1 MKHLLI
7 LLSLLLSTG
16 VALSQQTEVEYNSG
30 AGDPHVL
37 LTETGTGAMFSRMT
51 FQNQNPGFWT
61 FAARTGTGTNDDD
74 FNLFYDDGT
83 GGINLLNIEADTE
96 DFNITA
102 DDVNI
107 FGGNGRTNLTLEGGA
122 NSDARAVFI
131 SGSEIWSVGSDAS
144 ANHFTLAAGS
154 SSTGSSR
161 FFSADDEG
169 SVGLGNTL
177 PDPISEVTIGGRSGG
192 SNLLLTNSGSS
203 SPNFNNEIRMANS
216 STAGQFLSLEGNS
229 SFSQFND
236 ADFSIRYSEDSAETN
251 SSDIL
256 TALYAWFDEN
266 GETTTPGVPERDER
280 VGIRTTAPLTDLHLV
295 HKGGILGHGFR
306 LQNEGSNNR
315 WWTWYVSNSSGTLS
329 FRNSTSSDSF
339 VGFFATNGNYTG
351 SDLRLKREI
360 ENMPY
365 GLKEIL
371 QMDAKRY
378 HYKSDAAGAK
388 KSIGFIAQE
397 VDKIVPELVLYEEEA
412 DQYNL
417 NYAGISV
424 LNVRAIQE
432 QQKIIEN
439 QKNIIE
445 RQQAEINIMK
455 EQLSEVI
462 STVASLTS
470 TDDSAKTTAED

>member
-7 LLSLLLSTG
+7 LFTLLLSTG
-16 VALSQQTEVEYNSG
+16 VLISQHTEVEYNSN
-30 AGDPHVL
+30 AGDPQLL
-37 LTETGTGAMFSRMT
+37 LTETGTGAMYSRQT
-51 FQNQNPGFWT
+51 FRNQNPGFWT
-61 FAARTGTGTNDDD
+61 FAARNGTGTTDDE

-83 GGINLLNIEADTE
+83 TGFNLINIEADTE

-102 DDVNI
+102 DDFNI
-107 FGGNGRTNLTLEGGA
+107 FGGNGRTNLSLEGGT
-122 NSDARAVFI
+122 NSDARAIFR
-131 SGSEIWSVGSDAS
+131 SGSETWSVGSDAS
-144 ANHFTLAAGS
+144 ADDFTMAAGS

-161 FFSADDEG
+161 FFSADLDG
-169 SVGLGNTL
+169 NVGLGTTL
-177 PDPISEVTIGGRSGG
+177 PNPIAEVTIGGRFQEP
-192 SNLLLTNSGSS
+192 NLLLTNSGSS
-203 SPNFNNEIRMANS
+203 NSNFNTELRMQSLGAP
-216 STAGQFLSLEGNS
+216 GFLSLEGNS
-229 SFSQFND
+229 SFSQFSD
-236 ADFSIRYSEDSAETN
+236 ADFSIRYADNTDTSI

-256 TALYAWFDEN
+256 TAIFAWFDEN
-266 GETTTPGVPERDER
+266 GNTTTPGVPEMDER
-280 VGIRTTAPLTDLHLV
+280 VGIRTAAPLTDLHLV

-306 LQNEGSNNR
+306 IQNEESLNR
-315 WWTWYVSNSSGTLS
+315 WWTMYVSNSSGTLS
-329 FRNSTSSDSF
+329 LRNSTSSDSF

-378 HYKSDAAGAK
+378 NYKSDEAGAK

-397 VDKIVPELVLYEEEA
+397 VDKIVPELVLYEAEA

-424 LNVRAIQE
+424 LNVSAIQE
-432 QQKIIEN
+432 QQKIIQN
-439 QKNIIE
+439 QKELIE
-445 RQQAEINIMK
+445 KQQAEIKIMK

-462 STVASLTS
+462 SAVASLTS
-470 TDDSAKTTAED
+470 IEDSLKTTSED